1 MKDLYV
7 IRSNICLMLTIIQT
21 MNKVLIVDA
30 SESDCRL
37 MSGLLV
43 KHGYEPIAV
52 ESMEA
57 AKEEVAK
64 LPPGAV
70 VVTAMKFAHG
80 TAQELVS
87 WQKHEGYKFPVVA
100 VVDNLNP
107 LEIADVMKDGG
118 AVDII
123 QRPAIDKQLTE
134 TVRKYIKEV
143 DPASPDHKLIHRPSK
158 EFERIER
165 EITRIASTEANVIIL
180 GESGM
185 GKEQIAREIFNQSNR
200 TDKPL
205 IIIEAGGAALVGEH
219 NPGSEKS
226 EMYNRIVGYFKKAA
240 GGTII
245 LKNVHLLNFDKQSV
259 ILHILS
265 EEHPDVRV
273 ICTAEPELLELV
285 SNKTFRS
292 NLFFNLREIDI
303 TVNPLRKVTEDIQP
317 IAEFYLTQYAE
328 EHHQPVKRF
337 DASAIKML
345 KHHNWPGNIRELKNV
360 IQLAAGNVSG
370 EVITSSH
377 LSISRSSPEVS
388 DSLLLRDPKA
398 EKQRIVEALTK
409 SDGIISQAAKLL
421 GVSRITL
428 ANKMKIYGLK

>member
-1 MKDLYV
+1 
-7 IRSNICLMLTIIQT
+7 
-21 MNKVLIVDA
+21 MNKVIIVDA
-30 SESDCRL
+30 SESDRRL

-265 EEHPDVRV
+265 KEHPDVRV

-377 LSISRSSPEVS
+377 LSISRSPPEVS

>member
-1 MKDLYV
+1 
-7 IRSNICLMLTIIQT
+7 
-21 MNKVLIVDA
+21 MNRILIVDTIV
-30 SESDCRL
+30 SDSRL
-37 MSGLLV
+37 SSSLLSQA
-43 KHGYEPIAV
+43 GYEPIVV
-52 ESMEA
+52 ENMKA
-57 AKEEVAK
+57 AKEEMAK